1 MLVSH
6 IAEKIEI
13 NPEIVGGQPRI
24 TGTRFTVK
32 QIVVWH
38 EYMGMSVDEIAH
50 NYELEPSAIHAALAY
65 YFDNRAEI
73 QKSISEESQLVEQ
86 LKKQFPS
93 KLQRAAHA

>member
-13 NPEIVGGQPRI
+13 SPEIAGGQPRI

-38 EYMGMSVDEIAH
+38 EYMGVSIDEIAH
-50 NYELEPSAIHAALAY
+50 IYEIEPSAIHAALAY
-65 YFDNRAEI
+65 YFDNQAAI
-73 QKSISEESQLVEQ
+73 QSAISEEADLVEQ

-93 KLQRAAHA
+93 KLQRAHV